1 MLTMQNGGGEPHIL
15 ATDTPVLLNPST
27 VTIPGIGDMSN
38 LTSLSSMINITPINL
53 VSNPSY
59 DAIPLPHMNQISSSP
74 HPSMMSSRE
83 VETPTAGMNMSVP
96 MQINPIMSMNISAVS
111 GNPVNSVPMGIISMN
126 GMGMM
131 EGQRG
136 FSGGT
141 QSMDMT
147 MARPVNVCF
156 VAWFNCR
163 RKRRRER

>member
-1 MLTMQNGGGEPHIL
+1 MLTIQNGGGEPHIL
-15 ATDTPVLLNPST
+15 VTDAPALLNPST

-38 LTSLSSMINITPINL
+38 LTSMINITPINL

-74 HPSMMSSRE
+74 HPSMLSSRE
-83 VETPTAGMNMSVP
+83 VETPTSGMNMSVP
-96 MQINPIMSMNISAVS
+96 MPINPIMSMNISAVS

-126 GMGMM
+126 GIGMM

-141 QSMDMT
+141 QSMDMA
-147 MARPVNVCF
+147 MARPVNVGCEDM
-156 VAWFNCR
+156 CQM
-163 RKRRRER
+163 